1 MNKTPRKTLVI
12 EVSLE
17 ELMDRSGISDPWQIR
32 LYLKSLAR
40 NQDIQSIKV
49 KKGLATITVF
59 ADTEL
64 MFMLAEL
71 GNINNGQV

>member
-64 MFMLAEL
+64 MCMLAEL